1 MGRMVQNYATEMERT
16 EPDMRPLG
24 ALALGAA
31 ILSAVLSV
39 TYFFSFQAYL
49 AAVIALPLGLMSRS
63 HERSCGMGNVAIML
77 AVFTI
82 AAASATLIWI

>member
-1 MGRMVQNYATEMERT
+1 MARMPGNYPADVEST

-39 TYFFSFQAYL
+39 TYFFSPLAYL
-49 AAVIALPLGLMSRS
+49 AAAISLPLGLMSRS
-63 HERSCGMGNVAIML
+63 DGRSRGMGNIAIVL
-77 AVFTI
+77 TVIAI